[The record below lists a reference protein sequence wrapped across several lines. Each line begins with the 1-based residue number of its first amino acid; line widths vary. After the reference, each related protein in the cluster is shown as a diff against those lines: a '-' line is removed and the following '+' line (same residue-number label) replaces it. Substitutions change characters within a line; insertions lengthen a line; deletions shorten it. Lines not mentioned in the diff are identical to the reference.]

1 MTQFA
6 PGMQRGWRERR
17 AKADRT
23 DYHADERAAVRAIRD
38 AAAAE
43 KAAADRAAIAAQ
55 EAALVAARCEC
66 PVCRDGLVTLDLAE
80 RVIRALAKLPA
91 GSPVDQDVLMSLQ
104 GAIVA
109 QAAQAADP
117 VADTRAVITP
127 KSEPVILQ
135 KPRRKPTAAEI
146 YAAGEDGVAE
156 LDD

>member
-1 MTQFA
+1 MTEVSPYLQA
-6 PGMQRGWRERR
+6 GHAERQ
-17 AKADRT
+17 AKAKGT
-23 DYHADERAAVRAIRD
+23 KYNSDERTAIRAIRN

-43 KAAADRAAIAAQ
+43 KAATERAAIAAQ

-66 PVCRDGLVTLDLAE
+66 PVCRDGLVTLNLAE

-104 GAIVA
+104 AAIITH
-109 QAAQAADP
+109 AAPAADP
-117 VADTRAVITP
+117 VADVRATVTP
-127 KSEPVILQ
+127 KAEPIIPA

-146 YAAGEDGVAE
+146 YAAGDDGVAE